1 MSVNVGSIYYEVD
14 VRTEALL
21 KAEKDVD
28 NSSRRMEKRF
38 DQTDRTSRRMSSGFD
53 HAGGAA
59 LRLRNIV
66 TAVSSA
72 MATRAIINY
81 SDAWGRA
88 QNQLR
93 QVAGSAAELRDINQ
107 QLMDISN
114 RSAVA
119 FENTAGFYARVAQAT
134 RGLNIEQSQ
143 LVEFVDLT
151 SKSLRA
157 NGASAAGASALILQL
172 SQAFSAGILQGEE
185 FNSII
190 DQAPLLLDALQRET
204 GKGTR
209 ELKKIGSDGELSI
222 QMLIRAVSN
231 YSDEINRRAA
241 ESTNTFADN
250 LTIARNNMIE
260 FVGSSDSA
268 QGVVGKLGESVI
280 YLSNNLEAVTQGAIA
295 LSAVIAGRYATSLG
309 AAAIAN
315 ISLAGA
321 HIRRM
326 QALRAEAQASNQA
339 ATAKVAELQAS
350 RAIIQS
356 TIREIEVDRAALAA
370 TLNTNQAKGTQIAI
384 KRELVAMDNAL
395 AAAKGR
401 LVAAENAEAAATI
414 TANVAHKANAST
426 LASTTRATQIATR
439 AVGGLRTVM
448 AFLGGPVGVIALAA
462 YGIYSFREEL
472 GLVPKPAKAASEIVD
487 ELRQRI
493 DGLSES
499 ALKFE
504 MAGFTAELFR
514 LQLQAERT
522 KSRLE
527 ELQPETS
534 AINGN
539 QGPREALRAIDRR
552 RDNAPEVRR
561 LEQELEQTGNDIE
574 ARQRILEQIQEQLS
588 SSSGNKPPVTPP
600 SSSTSKA
607 DSEAKRRASDF
618 DAVKRQLETEREAI
632 AREYEERN
640 RIIRESTAAG
650 SAEQVELLERS
661 ANERENRQRRITEQ
675 LLSGLRSET
684 EEIKAEY
691 ERRRQEILNATAPG
705 AEQDDLLE
713 RNRQARDRETKEHI
727 GAGPDPLT
735 GGQYDDQFAR
745 YERDAE
751 IERERYQAKLERLQ
765 QTRAQ
770 ELLTQEDYNK
780 REQEA
785 AQVHADRLMQIE
797 QAKSSMMVSTAS
809 NMFGDLSGLAKGFA
823 GEQSSIYRAM
833 FAASKAF
840 AIADA
845 AVKIQQGI
853 ANAAALPWPANLGA
867 IASTVAATTSILGA
881 IQSTS
886 MPGYASGGYT
896 GSGSRNEPA
905 GIVHRGE
912 FVMPKRIVDQPGVRA
927 QLEAMRLGFNGDSMR
942 PADYPINESG
952 EKELILNNAHFTLK
966 AGTLCHQ

>member
-1 MSVNVGSIYYEVD
+1 MATQVGGIYYVVD
-14 VRTEALL
+14 ARTEALL

-28 NSSRRMEKRF
+28 NSSRRMERRF
-38 DQTDRTSRRMSSGFD
+38 DQTDRASRRMSSGFD

-72 MATRAIINY
+72 MATRQIIAY

-93 QVAGSAAELRDINQ
+93 QVTGSAAELRDINR
-107 QLMDISN
+107 QLMDVSN
-114 RSAVA
+114 QSAVE
-119 FENTAGFYARVAQAT
+119 FEKTAGFYARVAQAT
-134 RGLNIEQSQ
+134 RNLNIEQSQ

-209 ELKKIGSDGELSI
+209 ELKKMGSDGELSI
-222 QMLIRAVSN
+222 DMLIRSVRN
-231 YSDEINRRAA
+231 YSSEINRRAA
-241 ESTNTFADN
+241 ASTNTFADN
-250 LTIARNNMIE
+250 LTVARNNMIE

-268 QGVVGKLGESVI
+268 QGVVGKLGDSII
-280 YLSNNLEAVTQGAIA
+280 YLSNNLESVTQGAIA

-321 HIRRM
+321 HVRRM

-356 TIREIEVDRAALAA
+356 TIREIEVDRASLAA

-472 GLVPKPAKAASEIVD
+472 GLVPKPARAASDIVD

-527 ELQPETS
+527 ELQPDTS
-534 AINGN
+534 AINGS
-539 QGPREALRAIDRR
+539 QGPREALRAIDQR

-574 ARQRILEQIQEQLS
+574 ARQRILEQIQDQLANS
-588 SSSGNKPPVTPP
+588 GSSGGNNPPVTPP
-600 SSSTSKA
+600 TSSTSKA

-650 SAEQVELLERS
+650 SAEQIELLERS

-713 RNRQARDRETKEHI
+713 RNRQARDRETNEHI

-735 GGQYDDQFAR
+735 GGQYDDQFSR

-751 IERERYQAKLERLQ
+751 IERERYQAKLERLKEA
-765 QTRAQ
+765 REQ

-797 QAKSSMMVSTAS
+797 QAKSSMMASTAS
-809 NMFGDLSGLAKGFA
+809 NMFGELAGMAKGFA
-823 GEQSSIYRAM
+823 GEQSGIYRAM

-845 AVKIQQGI
+845 AIKIQQGI
-853 ANAAALPWPANLGA
+853 ANAASLPWPANLGA
-867 IASTVAATTSILGA
+867 IASTVAATSSILGS
-881 IQSTS
+881 IQSVSMGPGRLHGGGTS
-886 MPGYASGGYT
+886 PG
-896 GSGSRNEPA
+896 
-905 GIVHRGE
+905 I
-912 FVMPKRIVDQPGVRA
+912 
-927 QLEAMRLGFNGDSMR
+927 L
-942 PADYPINESG
+942 YPINENG
-952 EKELILNNAHFTLK
+952 EKELVLNNANLTLK
-966 AGTLCHQ
+966 ARTL